1 MGAFWIREG
10 VRGRDW
16 QAVDIS
22 EEPISIQERREADG
36 LDAHIPIILR
46 DGTIYDPDLD
56 RYFLD
61 LPLNGAR
68 SRHSLRAHGYD
79 VLVWLR
85 FLGSA
90 RRKTVWQ
97 ADTDDVGAYHRARRR
112 SDAEFRISASSWNRA
127 VASLDKLY
135 RWAER
140 EGLVE
145 RTPFTHR
152 QIWRRSHGGRRA
164 AIAGH
169 NEAYERAAR
178 RSDVRFVDL
187 PAYHVFRD
195 VGLRGLT
202 VEGAERPGARDR
214 NGARN
219 ALFADLLVTTGL
231 RLEEA
236 SFLLAAEIPGSDVRV
251 ERQRRVE
258 LPAALTKGDRGRTML
273 LPRRLLPAFD
283 AYISVE
289 RASAVAKFA
298 SRRGWEAIDRPIFI
312 HRPPTAP
319 TALHLVGGGMMD
331 MEVVTPD
338 ERARLVICADD
349 GTPGEA
355 AVLWLTEVGQPV
367 LPNSW
372 EAIFARAS
380 RRCTDAG
387 ISVRVSPHQL
397 RHSFAVHMLAML
409 IQRRL
414 GEVAAPAGAMDGYRQ
429 LLGDPLQQ
437 VQRLLGHSSL
447 ATTSIYLDH
456 IATRA
461 DTVDAAVE
469 ELLARVPG
477 YLRP

>member
-1 MGAFWIREG
+1 M
-10 VRGRDW
+10 
-16 QAVDIS
+16 DILES
-22 EEPISIQERREADG
+22 PITIQERRAAEG
-36 LDAHIPIILR
+36 LDSYIPVLLLG
-46 DGTIYDPDLD
+46 DKVYDTDLD

-61 LPLNGAR
+61 LPMNGAR

-79 VLVWLR
+79 ILVWVR
-85 FLGSA
+85 FLHSVCS
-90 RRKTVWQ
+90 KTVWQ
-97 ADTDDVGAYHRARRR
+97 ANNDDVSDYYRARRR
-112 SDAEFRISASSWNRA
+112 SDAQFRISASTWNRA
-127 VASLDKLY
+127 IASLDKLY

-152 QIWRRSHGGRRA
+152 QVWRSAYGGRRA
-164 AIAGH
+164 AIAGR

-187 PAYHVFRD
+187 TDYSAFRD

-202 VEGAERPGARDR
+202 VSGTERPGARDR

-236 SFLLAAEIPGSDVRV
+236 SFLLAAEIPALDART
-251 ERQRRVE
+251 ERQRRIE
-258 LPAALTKGDRGRTML
+258 LPAALTKGDRGRTIL

-283 AYISVE
+283 AYIMVE
-289 RASAVAKFA
+289 RATAVAKFA
-298 SRRGWEAIDRPIFI
+298 KRRGWETIDRPIFI
-312 HRPPTAP
+312 HRPQPAP
-319 TALHLVGGGMMD
+319 AMLHIVGGGMMD
-331 MEVVTPD
+331 MEIVTPD
-338 ERARLVICADD
+338 ERARLVICEHD
-349 GTPGEA
+349 GTPCEA
-355 AVLWLTEVGQPV
+355 AVLWLTEVGHPV

-380 RRCTDAG
+380 RRCTEAG
-387 ISVRVSPHQL
+387 IALRVSPHQL

-409 IQRRL
+409 IQRRIA
-414 GEVAAPAGAMDGYRQ
+414 EAAAPAGAMEGYRQ
-429 LLGDPLQQ
+429 LVGDPLQQ

-456 IATRA
+456 LATRA

-469 ELLARVPG
+469 ELLALVPG
-477 YLRP
+477 YLPS